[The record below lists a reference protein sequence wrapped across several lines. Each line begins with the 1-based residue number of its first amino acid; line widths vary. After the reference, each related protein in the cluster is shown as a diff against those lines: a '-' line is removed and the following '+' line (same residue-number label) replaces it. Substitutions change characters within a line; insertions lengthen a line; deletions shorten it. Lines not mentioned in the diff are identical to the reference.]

1 MENQLEIIKSEKGN
15 DLALVNTC
23 KYRHIRQRNDG
34 KVKWRLCI
42 HTLHVDFEKAAHEA
56 TKTMFPGIA
65 IIGCRFHLGQA
76 WWQHNILRTS
86 YLIDGDELGIWLKS
100 FFGLPFLPVEKVE
113 EGFLELMSTC
123 PNENESYIFSDYI
136 LKSYI
141 ESGCLFPPE
150 LWASEPSISPRTTNG
165 AESFH
170 KMYNGQFHSAHP
182 PTHVVISVLMEIQA
196 ETMTKINSIARNV
209 HSKMGSSDLK
219 VYVTL

>member
-1 MENQLEIIKSEKGN
+1 
-15 DLALVNTC
+15 
-23 KYRHIRQRNDG
+23 
-34 KVKWRLCI
+34 
-42 HTLHVDFEKAAHEA
+42 
-56 TKTMFPGIA
+56 
-65 IIGCRFHLGQA
+65 
-76 WWQHNILRTS
+76 
-86 YLIDGDELGIWLKS
+86 
-100 FFGLPFLPVEKVE
+100 
-113 EGFLELMSTC
+113 MSTC
-123 PNENESYIFSDYI
+123 PNENGYIFSDYI

-182 PTHVVISVLMEIQA
+182 PTHVLISVLMEIQA

-219 VYVTL
+219 RVCNVIEHFNNYKTHKNIIKYLTSIGFMYQGKKLY